1 LDDFDVF
8 FFRQRFNEP
17 TQALIPELKPSCV
30 CREILNPDDDIA
42 LCPNEMCGQ
51 YMHVSCLRHNADRK
65 CYDCKTEFP
74 LRDLVSSLKRH
85 HKEESKNETSHQS
98 DDEGVS
104 GNAKKRRKIDE
115 DQEASVE
122 PARKFLLSIKSDEVA
137 NKLDKYIRELKAKN
151 DLAT

>member
-1 LDDFDVF
+1 MDDFDVF

-98 DDEGVS
+98 DNDDGS
-104 GNAKKRRKIDE
+104 IGNAKKRRKIGE
-115 DQEASVE
+115 DQDVTVDTAS
-122 PARKFLLSIKSDEVA
+122 RRFLLSIKNDDVA
-137 NKLDKYIRELKAKN
+137 HKLDMYIRELRAKN
-151 DLAT
+151 D

>member
-1 LDDFDVF
+1 
-8 FFRQRFNEP
+8 
-17 TQALIPELKPSCV
+17 
-30 CREILNPDDDIA
+30 LNPDDDIA
-42 LCPNEMCGQ
+42 LCPSETCGQ

-151 DLAT
+151 EQTN